1 MKAPHI
7 PEIRYHMA
15 VALAKA
21 GRRDESR
28 KVLDRLLKTGKDFQG
43 VDEARKLREQLRG

>member
-1 MKAPHI
+1 
-7 PEIRYHMA
+7 MA

-28 KVLDRLLKTGKDFQG
+28 KELDRLLKTGKDFQG
-43 VDEARKLREQLRG
+43 LNEARKLREQLGG